1 MSAALRGRG
10 ASGVDPGVRGERSG
24 VARLILDLVGE
35 VVALVASTVV
45 DALRGRPPSALR
57 AVVAVASD
65 RRRRRAR
72 RRGRRD
78 GSEAR
83 S

>member
-1 MSAALRGRG
+1 MSAASRGRLDP
-10 ASGVDPGVRGERSG
+10 GVDPGVRGERSG

-45 DALRGRPPSALR
+45 DAVRGRPPSALR

-65 RRRRRAR
+65 RRRRRSR
-72 RRGRRD
+72 RRDRSGGRR
-78 GSEAR
+78 
-83 S
+83 